1 MVAHAPRRA
10 SEVTG
15 VVGWWHTPDVDV
27 EEGAVLAEV
36 LRPDA
41 AGIAAAVRILRRGGV
56 VGMPTETVYGLAAD
70 ALDPAAV
77 TRIFAIKGRPAD
89 NPLIVHLRSAQE
101 LERVVAATTP
111 LAEALAMS
119 FWPGP
124 LTLVLEVG
132 EDVPAVTTGGLR
144 TVAIRVPDHPV
155 ATELLTAVGR
165 PLAAPSANR
174 SGRPSPTTAE
184 HVAADLGD
192 DLEVVLD
199 GGPCPV
205 GVESTVVDARGDEP
219 VVLREGSI
227 SREDLRSIV
236 GVRSRATAAHDRT
249 DVQASPGTRYRHYA
263 PTCALEIAASAD
275 AASRAA
281 ELAASGISVGLVAS
295 CPAPEGVRSIARFT
309 DAPDLA
315 RQLYA
320 ALRDAEDTAVDVL
333 VVEAVPEVGV
343 GRAVMDRL
351 RRAAE

>member
-1 MVAHAPRRA
+1 M
-10 SEVTG
+10 
-15 VVGWWHTPDVDV
+15 
-27 EEGAVLAEV
+27 

-41 AGIAAAVRILRRGGV
+41 AGIAAAVRVLRRGGV
-56 VGMPTETVYGLAAD
+56 IGMPTETVYGLAAD
-70 ALDPAAV
+70 ALDATAV
-77 TRIFAIKGRPAD
+77 RRIFAIKGRPAD
-89 NPLIVHLRSAQE
+89 NPLIVHLRSASE

-111 LAEALAMS
+111 LADALART

-144 TVAIRVPDHPV
+144 TVAVRVPDHPV
-155 ATELLTAVGR
+155 AAALLTAVDR

-219 VVLREGSI
+219 VVLREGSV
-227 SREDLRSIV
+227 SREDLEAALATRPGS
-236 GVRSRATAAHDRT
+236 GSDRAPADPAS
-249 DVQASPGTRYRHYA
+249 SPGTRYRHYA
-263 PTCALEIAASAD
+263 PTCALEIVAPAD
-275 AASRAA
+275 AVGRAA
-281 ELAASGISVGLVAS
+281 ELAAAGLRVGLVAS
-295 CPAPEGVRSIARFT
+295 SPAPHGVHGIARFA
-309 DAPDLA
+309 DAPELA
-315 RQLYA
+315 RRLYA
-320 ALRDAEDTAVDVL
+320 ALRDAELAGVDTL
-333 VVEAVPEVGV
+333 VVESVPEIGV

-351 RRAAE
+351 RRAAD